1 MSYNVYLNDEEVI
14 QVIRDEMTNLQNS
27 ELTNSEFRTAYDAL
41 HRVLE
46 SLNNV
51 SSIVVSGDEVIL

>member
-1 MSYNVYLNDEEVI
+1 MDANIYLNDEEVI

-27 ELTNSEFRTAYDAL
+27 ELNNLEFRTAYDAL

-51 SSIVVSGDEVIL
+51 SSVILEGNEVLF